1 MTIEI
6 YTAESNNSVTVVEKG
21 DQHSIKLLEP
31 DAKLLREIVGQNIDD
46 CMTQHYELMGW
57 EPYKPFTD

>member
-21 DQHSIKLLEP
+21 DERSKKLLEP
-31 DAKLLREIVGQNIDD
+31 DAIKLREIVGKDIDD
-46 CMTQHYELMGW
+46 CMRQHYELMGW
-57 EPYKPFTD
+57 EPYKAFTD